1 MKIQTVLTT
10 GVLALGVALAGM
22 SFAADKKAPAPIVA
36 AATTDAEYQIKLLF
50 IKDGCSV
57 YEFYREGVRHTLV
70 AGKTSFCSLTK

>member
-10 GVLALGVALAGM
+10 CVLALGIAFAGV
-22 SFAADKKAPAPIVA
+22 SFAADKKAPAPVA
-36 AATTDAEYQIKLLF
+36 AAPTTDAEYQIKLLF
-50 IKDGCSV
+50 TKDGCSV